1 MSGRNVRVTPVRPAN
16 VGRLQSLIVK
26 NSRYNTVN
34 EGGYPDAPLSDLEV
48 APASVVKQVVAPP
61 LNIRQEMFEGENAVE
76 AVRNYEQGIALQT
89 DIQGVEPAL
98 APVVVTPSEVTVDE
112 SNDQFDGC
120 SNIFNIPSDG
130 WCFYNSILKS
140 NGEEI
145 GEEVALKFAKEISTW
160 LDINR
165 STKPPAP
172 ENIGHPTFEEKYNN
186 TVGKELIPVYGG
198 EGNRRLTYDEYRE
211 LTTQTTETIIKSE

>member
-26 NSRYNTVN
+26 NSRYKTPVAKTQEITKMIRGVDSISDPEEKNRFLK
-34 EGGYPDAPLSDLEV
+34 EFQDEHGYPDAPPSELEV

-61 LNIRQEMFEGENAVE
+61 LNIRQEMIEGENAVE
-76 AVRNYEQGIALQT
+76 AVRNYEQGIALQ
-89 DIQGVEPAL
+89 AL
-98 APVVVTPSEVTVDE
+98 APVDE

-172 ENIGHPTFEEKYNN
+172 
-186 TVGKELIPVYGG
+186 
-198 EGNRRLTYDEYRE
+198 
-211 LTTQTTETIIKSE
+211 